1 MIPVMHQ
8 RYRLDLK
15 SSTQVYEGYYH
26 SYCDLDGDGNSEKIV
41 AFDEENASGITI
53 SRDNRVL
60 NQWNVRGSFSFSNRN
75 TLYIPADCNADG
87 LKEIYLFSLSGDS
100 VLLHCIPGP

>member
-1 MIPVMHQ
+1 MITPARKRTLSLLTNPFFLAAIPSIALFFIIPVIHQ

-15 SSTQVYEGYYH
+15 SSTLVPEGYYH

-41 AFDEENASGITI
+41 AIEEENASGITI

-60 NQWNVRGSFSFSNRN
+60 NQ
-75 TLYIPADCNADG
+75 
-87 LKEIYLFSLSGDS
+87 
-100 VLLHCIPGP
+100 